1 MNNSLKYTLVK
12 YNIKVKE
19 WAEVI
24 NVTKETASLKVN
36 GKAIVTLEEAF
47 KTQDY
52 IFNKANVY
60 LTLDEIFSN
69 K

>member
-1 MNNSLKYTLVK
+1 MNNSLKSTLVK
-12 YNIKVKE
+12 YNIKIKE
-19 WAEVI
+19 WADVI

-52 IFNKANVY
+52 IYKKTNKL

-69 K
+69 N